1 MEFLN
6 NYRQNRKASILKGIE
21 DEASRVYSIMEF
33 NGQLYYAFNGVPMVG
48 IPDDT
53 PASKIL
59 EKWQGFKHSYI
70 EYKKAHSS
78 NLNLA
83 AAL

>member
-6 NYRQNRKASILKGIE
+6 NYRQNRKASVLKGIKE
-21 DEASRVYSIMEF
+21 EADRMYSVIEYD
-33 NGQLYYAFNGVPMVG
+33 NSLYYAFNGVPMVG

-53 PASKIL
+53 PAKEIL
-59 EKWQGFKHSYI
+59 EKWQGFKKSYI
-70 EYKKAHSS
+70 DYKKEHNSS
-78 NLNLA
+78 LNLA